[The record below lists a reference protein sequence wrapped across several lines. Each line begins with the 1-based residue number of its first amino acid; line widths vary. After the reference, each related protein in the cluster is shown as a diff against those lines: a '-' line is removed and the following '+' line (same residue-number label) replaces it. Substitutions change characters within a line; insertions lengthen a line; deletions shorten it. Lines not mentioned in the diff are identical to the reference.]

1 MGCFLQ
7 RVSILNNKIKYNCV
21 FGGGGIR
28 GLCYVGAIKALDELD
43 IELNSIAGSSV
54 GAVFA
59 ALYSVGYNADE
70 IKELFFS
77 FNYNMFRDINITM
90 FSSDI
95 SFSKGE
101 IFLEWLKEK
110 IEQKFYG
117 DCYKKGESNPVKFKD
132 ITKDLYVH
140 TIDLNT
146 NTPFIFS
153 KETTPDEEIAFAV
166 RASASLPGLMKP
178 VNYGDAILVD
188 GDLIKSWPAWKVY
201 NSLDTSDSRL
211 LEFRLEGSR
220 KSNDIKS
227 PLDYLNSIINTIWFL
242 STENV
247 FNTYSQNDRY
257 DYIVIDTKEIILF
270 DFNLDKSTK
279 NELIELGYKT
289 TKHYLSN
296 TLVEKKKKIL
306 KIYKN
311 IIADLL
317 FFKKTIK
324 DDSPDKCI
332 SVMDRILSEIL
343 ETEEYIDKFFVQQ
356 LKNLKDSLLL
366 NIKKIFIFP
375 KKLNNEKQILLRIDF
390 VINLVEERISD
401 IENYINF
408 FFKNC

>member
-1 MGCFLQ
+1 MKS
-7 RVSILNNKIKYNCV
+7 RIKYNCV

-28 GLCYVGAIKALDELD
+28 GLCYIGAIKALNELN
-43 IELNSIAGSSV
+43 IELSAIAGSSV

-59 ALYSVGYNADE
+59 ALYAVGYNEEE
-70 IKELFFS
+70 IQELFFD

-90 FSSDI
+90 FSTDI
-95 SFSKGE
+95 SISKGE

-110 IEQKFYG
+110 IEQKYYG
-117 DCYKKGESNPVKFKD
+117 ASYKKGNNTPVKFKD

-220 KSNDIKS
+220 KSNDMKS

-257 DYIVIDTKEIILF
+257 DYIVIDAKEIILF
-270 DFNLDKSTK
+270 DFNLDKATK

-289 TKHYLSN
+289 TKHYLEN
-296 TLVEKKKKIL
+296 TLIEKKKKIL
-306 KIYKN
+306 QIYKN
-311 IIADLL
+311 MVADLL
-317 FFKKTIK
+317 FFKKIIK
-324 DDSPDKCI
+324 DDNPEKSI
-332 SVMDRILSEIL
+332 TIINRILSEL
-343 ETEEYIDKFFVQQ
+343 PETEEYIDKYFVQQ
-356 LKNLKDSLLL
+356 LKNLKDILIV

-375 KKLNNEKQILLRIDF
+375 KKLNNEKQIILRIDF
-390 VINLVEERISD
+390 VINLLEERISD